1 MSYIACINLVS
12 IFKEACKRG
21 VSQFGG
27 VKNNNNKIKFKKK
40 NQTKPNKQT
49 NK

>member
-27 VKNNNNKIKFKKK
+27 IKKLKK
-40 NQTKPNKQT
+40 NQTKPNQTKQT
-49 NK
+49 NKWINK